1 MKKFLFV
8 LLTSF
13 FVSMLNYGY
22 AEESKTSNTTLNEKN
37 TQSID
42 SINGEIK
49 KLQAKYEITKSAK
62 DKKNISAK
70 ISTLKKQL
78 DKLNKDRVTGSVSSA
93 PCPVLGCTSE
103 GGTTSSKKKPTPTP
117 TPTHRTELWDIFI
130 GAAIKDEIDGLQ
142 AKYNQTKDA
151 KEKES
156 ISNKITELEKELE
169 GLIKKE
175 IDLCEGVV
183 PLTKY
188 KTFTFELKLSHLPK
202 MPHHTHIQQI
212 VKTNNS
218 ILMDFLT
225 KIQLSSFA
233 FLGITDLGIILNLVN
248 ANQLYCFCLKH
259 KKDILGYYFFKNAN
273 LQYEDLSGLNDCDT
287 LHFIASYNNSKSV
300 DLFILGYLYSIKAIL
315 KLKKTF
321 KILLFDEISHNHL
334 ILPSWKKENPI
345 LLETDCAYYLY
356 NMVVPRTMKYDNIF
370 MLL

>member
-93 PCPVLGCTSE
+93 PCPGLGCTSE
-103 GGTTSSKKKPTPTP
+103 AGTTSSKKKPTPTP

-156 ISNKITELEKELE
+156 INNKIAELEKNLE

-175 IDLCEGVV
+175 IEGLKAKYNQTKDAKEKDSITKRIDE
-183 PLTKY
+183 LTRKLESSSRAPTQSKPKTEQAPTTGSKQSDNNTEVNAIKNEIESLKAKY
-188 KTFTFELKLSHLPK
+188 DQTKDAREKDSITKRIDELTRKLQS
-202 MPHHTHIQQI
+202 
-212 VKTNNS
+212 
-218 ILMDFLT
+218 
-225 KIQLSSFA
+225 
-233 FLGITDLGIILNLVN
+233 LVN
-248 ANQLYCFCLKH
+248 
-259 KKDILGYYFFKNAN
+259 
-273 LQYEDLSGLNDCDT
+273 
-287 LHFIASYNNSKSV
+287 
-300 DLFILGYLYSIKAIL
+300 
-315 KLKKTF
+315 
-321 KILLFDEISHNHL
+321 
-334 ILPSWKKENPI
+334 
-345 LLETDCAYYLY
+345 
-356 NMVVPRTMKYDNIF
+356 
-370 MLL
+370 